1 MVKFTFVLCA
11 EPYKYEAMDTLINLG
26 EAIIKKGHE
35 ILGIFLYGSG
45 VYNIKGD
52 ILTDDSTRNLP
63 ERLGR
68 FCKKYNA
75 KLAAC
80 STWISI
86 SGIKSSEFIEG
97 ACQEG
102 LGGLSDL
109 IARSDRVIFFGP
121 GG

>member
-1 MVKFTFVLCA
+1 MVTFSFIICA
-11 EPYKYEAMDTLINLG
+11 EPYKYEAIDTLINLG
-26 EAIIKKGHE
+26 EAIIQKGHQ

-45 VYNIKGD
+45 VHAIKERSIKG
-52 ILTDDSTRNLP
+52 TSTRNLS
-63 ERLGR
+63 ERLNN

-75 KLAAC
+75 KLTAC
-80 STWISI
+80 STWISFT
-86 SGIKSSEFIEG
+86 GIKKSEFIQE

-109 IARSDRVIFFGP
+109 IARSDKIIFFGS